1 MYFPVSSFLWT
12 DCIAVFI
19 FVFISNRDSL
29 PFWVFHA
36 VSWGIPAIQV
46 AVVAAFG
53 MEGFYGLGG
62 TTGGWCWIRNVPSK
76 SQEWLWIVIGGKGFE
91 VQLTCLRAVLV
102 AAPLAHGV
110 ECHNPSQWASIMFT
124 GAFYLLV
131 YRLYRRRLR
140 LLRSGAYA
148 LRVDTDDEGPRTRRR
163 VAATA
168 ASTTAASEFTVKLIA
183 VPLVFFGA
191 RLFGNINVIR
201 TLTATTPR
209 ADIDTLDMLQV
220 RPCQCGFAYVRT
232 PVEAPHSVVALVA
245 GDVRPQPRVLQRD
258 HVCGVQCTNSPPVQA
273 HASQHRACSLQPLA
287 HRQVHVPSG
296 QSSRGNR
303 QHRVRLQGQ
312 PYAVWGELLE

>member
-220 RPCQCGFAYVRT
+220 RPCPCGVAYVPCRSASCGGGIGGRRFST
-232 PVEAPHSVVALVA
+232 LAKGSATRSCLWCSVHKLAA
-245 GDVRPQPRVLQRD
+245 
-258 HVCGVQCTNSPPVQA
+258 CTS
-273 HASQHRACSLQPLA
+273 AC
-287 HRQVHVPSG
+287 
-296 QSSRGNR
+296 
-303 QHRVRLQGQ
+303 
-312 PYAVWGELLE
+312 